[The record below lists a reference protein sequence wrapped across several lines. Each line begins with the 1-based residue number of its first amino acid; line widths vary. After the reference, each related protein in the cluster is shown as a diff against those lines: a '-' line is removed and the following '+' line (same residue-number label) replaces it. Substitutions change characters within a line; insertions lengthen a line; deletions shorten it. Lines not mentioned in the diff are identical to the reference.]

1 MKNSFLKLF
10 IDTILG
16 MVFFFILPLVSL
28 FVVPEIAF
36 KLSGGNRDIA
46 MWTMLIYSLL
56 LFALIVTLLR
66 WAHER

>member
-28 FVVPEIAF
+28 FAVPEIAF
-36 KLSGGNRDIA
+36 RISGGNEEITV
-46 MWTMLIYSLL
+46 WTALIYSLL
-56 LFALIVTLLR
+56 LLAITITLCRLDY
-66 WAHER
+66 ER